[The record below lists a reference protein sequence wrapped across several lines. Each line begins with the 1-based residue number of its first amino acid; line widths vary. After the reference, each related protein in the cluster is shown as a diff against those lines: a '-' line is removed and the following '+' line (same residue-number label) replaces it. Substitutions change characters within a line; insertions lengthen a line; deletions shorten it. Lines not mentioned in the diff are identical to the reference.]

1 MLYYRNRW
9 TTVCIC
15 MAPLSLIQT
24 DYLPPIKKAVIN
36 QSCFSFPDEEK
47 SAWIEFEDLPCTIVF
62 LLAMQKDYSPITALS
77 QPLLFSKQNIF
88 WKMDSQNLIYY
99 FQYWFKLITFICLL
113 RTLKPVWKY
122 KIYWLCFCTIFL
134 DFINLYDRRNS
145 LIGEKFALTW

>member
-1 MLYYRNRW
+1 MEWYWILCRPLYHLSRL
-9 TTVCIC
+9 TVC
-15 MAPLSLIQT
+15 L
-24 DYLPPIKKAVIN
+24 N
-36 QSCFSFPDEEK
+36 QETCHEPVLFSFPDEEK
-47 SAWIEFEDLPCTIVF
+47 SVWIEFEDLPCTIVF

-88 WKMDSQNLIYY
+88 FWKLDSQNLKYY

-134 DFINLYDRRNS
+134 EFINLYDRRNS